1 MKSGAVLPLVLG
13 ILLAV
18 TFLLTSLLQMP
29 GGVRRI
35 AMRSVQKQ
43 QRIYDAESALI
54 AYLEGFPEG
63 YFKFPKVER
72 GRLGPWAELS
82 ASVDSSRSIH
92 VLAGI
97 ACDSACNMLK
107 SPKLRR
113 EIYEGFK
120 QQLNQEIMLVKPPL
134 KLEIKSGNRR
144 ISYQNAGR
152 IPSKA
157 LQVLDGDLTLDLEG
171 KIPSGRFIADGS
183 VEIRGNAEYDT
194 LRVYA
199 RGPIY
204 IRGSL
209 LRGSVK
215 IRFLEAFSED
225 RIEISSGVEFS
236 GVAIARHEV
245 AFPNGAD
252 KVMMLYP
259 SFVMAAESANL
270 PLDLKLDS
278 VLIPDFIAG
287 DLQLFQWSLQ

>member
-1 MKSGAVLPLVLG
+1 
-13 ILLAV
+13 
-18 TFLLTSLLQMP
+18 
-29 GGVRRI
+29 
-35 AMRSVQKQ
+35 
-43 QRIYDAESALI
+43 
-54 AYLEGFPEG
+54 
-63 YFKFPKVER
+63 
-72 GRLGPWAELS
+72 
-82 ASVDSSRSIH
+82 
-92 VLAGI
+92 
-97 ACDSACNMLK
+97 MLK
-107 SPKLRR
+107 SAKLRR

-144 ISYQNAGR
+144 ISHQNAGR
-152 IPSKA
+152 IPSRA
-157 LQVLDGDLTLDLEG
+157 LQVHDGDLTLDLEG

-252 KVMMLYP
+252 KVRMRYP

-270 PLDLKLDS
+270 PLESEQDS
-278 VLIPDFIAG
+278 ILIPDFISG
-287 DLQLFQWSLQ
+287 DLKPFQWSLR